1 MKRGDI
7 FAVSLEPTEG
17 RQQRGTR
24 PVVIV
29 SPDAFNAATK
39 FPIICPI
46 TTGGEFAKKIGFAVS
61 LVGTHTTGIIR
72 CDQPRVLDLTSRHAQ
87 KIETLPPDLMDEVLA
102 KLAPIFE

>member
-7 FAVSLEPTEG
+7 FAVSIEPTEG
-17 RQQRGTR
+17 RQQRATR

-46 TTGGEFAKKIGFAVS
+46 
-61 LVGTHTTGIIR
+61 TTGIIR

-87 KIETLPPDLMDEVLA
+87 KIETLPPALMDEVLA